1 MSPVQ
6 DHQVQEPKHE
16 ADGQR
21 VWPQHLRDLCGTAV
35 CQGKVKV
42 ELIQQVNHCHSSIFR
57 EVEHVPNAIF
67 LSEEQTS
74 DYSCLK
80 MQMWTKKWTYEG
92 GY

>member
-1 MSPVQ
+1 MLQ
-6 DHQVQEPKHE
+6 MNRTMKRMEK
-16 ADGQR
+16 R
-21 VWPQHLRDLCGTAV
+21 TAKRTIIL
-35 CQGKVKV
+35 QG
-42 ELIQQVNHCHSSIFR
+42 R
-57 EVEHVPNAIF
+57 GPVPNATF